1 MVYKMKAIGLLL
13 FIGLSV
19 SSKHACA
26 QNEFWYDT
34 RQLAIDFKDIE
45 TNSANQ
51 TLSKFI
57 SLHPSDTAEFTLY
70 DLEIKPFCSGLCCG
84 PLGSSQYTDIE
95 LNRNSERK
103 SFWIGCSGFSV
114 MFGIGFY
121 VFLMNYEDSIL
132 F

>member
-1 MVYKMKAIGLLL
+1 MKASRLLL
-13 FIGLSV
+13 CIGFMV
-19 SSKHACA
+19 AGMQAQA
-26 QNEFWYDT
+26 QNEFCYDKY
-34 RQLAIDFKDIE
+34 QLAIDFKAIE

-51 TLSKFI
+51 SLSTLMGH
-57 SLHPSDTAEFTLY
+57 HPSDTAEFTLY
-70 DLEIKPFCSGLCCG
+70 DLEINPFCSGLCCG

-103 SFWIGCSGFSV
+103 SYWIGCSGFAL

-121 VFLMNYEDSIL
+121 VYLVNDVNSII